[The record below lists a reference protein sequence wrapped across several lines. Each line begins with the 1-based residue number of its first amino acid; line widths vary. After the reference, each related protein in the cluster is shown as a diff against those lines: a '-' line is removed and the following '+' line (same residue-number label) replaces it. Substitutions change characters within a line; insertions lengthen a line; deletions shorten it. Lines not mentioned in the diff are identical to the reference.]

1 MSRTR
6 PDQSAATIRWVF
18 AASTLAALLTIT
30 FLIMTAMSP
39 IIAWT
44 DMAAYAQVFDAG
56 QVVQLVPVLLL
67 CPVVVVLMASLHTLA
82 SGRGRAATLIA
93 TVFSAN
99 YAAIIGANY
108 VIQLYVVRLN
118 LSAGTGE
125 GLSLLAMPNPHSV
138 FAALEILGYGFFG
151 LAALFAGLGLGGSG
165 IRLWI
170 RRSFLTSG
178 LSGVAAAAAGIA
190 GARVVMLG
198 GFGIALLSFLVA
210 AVLLAVHFRP
220 AASRTIPDRLPSL
233 RSPR

>member
-1 MSRTR
+1 MRSARLRTAVLLIAVTFALAVLA
-6 PDQSAATIRWVF
+6 SVLNYRWYR
-18 AASTLAALLTIT
+18 L
-30 FLIMTAMSP
+30 
-39 IIAWT
+39 
-44 DMAAYAQVFDAG
+44 DMRGIHAELVAG
-56 QVVQLVPVLLL
+56 ALVPVLLL

-82 SGRGRAATLIA
+82 RGRRRAATLIA

-125 GLSLLAMPNPHSV
+125 GLALLAMPNPRSV

-165 IRLWI
+165 MRRWI
-170 RRSFLTSG
+170 RRSFLISG

-190 GARVVMLG
+190 GARVVMLS
-198 GFGIALLSFLVA
+198 GFGIALLSFLA
-210 AVLLAVHFRP
+210 ATVLLAINCRP
-220 AASRTIPDRLPSL
+220 TPSRAVLDRPTPAG
-233 RSPR
+233 RH

>member
-1 MSRTR
+1 MSRIR
-6 PDQSAATIRWVF
+6 PDQDAATIRWVF
-18 AASTLAALLTIT
+18 AASALAALLTIT
-30 FLIMTAMSP
+30 FLIMTAMAP

-44 DMAAYAQVFDAG
+44 DMAP
-56 QVVQLVPVLLL
+56 LVPVLLL

-82 SGRGRAATLIA
+82 SGRRRAASLIA

-190 GARVVMLG
+190 AARVVMLS
-198 GFGIALLSFLVA
+198 GFGIALLSFLAA

-220 AASRTIPDRLPSL
+220 AGSRTIPDRPPSPG
-233 RSPR
+233 SPR